1 MNRNYPLIHL
11 GIYQVVTNPPAS
23 EPIRIHM
30 FFYFDRTEPEKLV
43 SALGA
48 CLWMMNK
55 EILQHTQ
62 TTGDRLITEQLKQM
76 QKCAHS
82 IAGYLADDIPPEYA
96 YDLIPNENVLGIFG
110 DRQSGLVKEA
120 WIKFCDLLANL
131 VGKEPI
137 YGRNDPIDTKSDV
150 NYPAT
155 SFHSDHWASKV

>member
-1 MNRNYPLIHL
+1 
-11 GIYQVVTNPPAS
+11 
-23 EPIRIHM
+23 M

-96 YDLIPNENVLGIFG
+96 YDLIPNENVLGIF
-110 DRQSGLVKEA
+110 DSLSNTLNTYK
-120 WIKFCDLLANL
+120 
-131 VGKEPI
+131 
-137 YGRNDPIDTKSDV
+137 RNT
-150 NYPAT
+150 YPEL
-155 SFHSDHWASKV
+155 SSCAS

>member
-1 MNRNYPLIHL
+1 
-11 GIYQVVTNPPAS
+11 
-23 EPIRIHM
+23 M
-30 FFYFDRTEPEKLV
+30 FFDFDRKEPEKIV
-43 SALGA
+43 GALSS

-55 EILQHTQ
+55 EILEHTQ
-62 TTGDRLITEQLKQM
+62 TSGDRFITEQLKQM
-76 QKCAHS
+76 QQCAHS
-82 IAGYLADDIPPEYA
+82 IAGYLADDIPPGYA

-155 SFHSDHWASKV
+155 SFHSDHWASTV